1 MKFTFNIIFSMQKK
15 SSCINKIHKYFYC
28 FCLIRFIV
36 YLTILVLHFYL
47 YNNYMKKSQTE
58 RAPQT
63 TWIEVPDSLKLG
75 VPFIRATPLRPVG
88 TDKIEYEAVTDRGVV
103 KV

>member
-1 MKFTFNIIFSMQKK
+1 
-15 SSCINKIHKYFYC
+15 
-28 FCLIRFIV
+28 
-36 YLTILVLHFYL
+36 
-47 YNNYMKKSQTE
+47 MKKSQTE